1 MSHNIN
7 CYHGLFLTASICQTL
22 NENSETAVLSSWLD
36 LSLGKLVL
44 GFMGHIAS
52 HRFTGQSKQ
61 YHNVN
66 HDRNDVDDDGED
78 KDDDVEDHK
87 DDYEMM

>member
-1 MSHNIN
+1 MW
-7 CYHGLFLTASICQTL
+7 GT
-22 NENSETAVLSSWLD
+22 
-36 LSLGKLVL
+36 
-44 GFMGHIAS
+44 MGHIAS

-66 HDRNDVDDDGED
+66 HDRNDVDDEDED
-78 KDDDVEDHK
+78 KDDDDDEDHK